1 MIIMP
6 DRSGPGSTKTANDTV
21 VQQGAVGKYATVGR
35 RRKRGGKHV
44 RDKQKRRMGRKME
57 VKVGTLNVGT
67 MTGKGRELAE
77 MMVKRKVDILCVQE
91 TKWKGSKARNIG
103 DGCKIFYHG
112 EDGRRNGVG
121 VILSEEYIGRV
132 LEVKRVSDRMMY
144 MKLDIDGV
152 MMIVISAY
160 APQVGCLMEEK
171 DKFWTD
177 LDDVVESI
185 PKEERVVIGADF
197 NGHVGE
203 GNRGDENVMGRYGD
217 KARNAEGQ
225 MVVDFATRME
235 MAVLNTYFKKREEHR
250 VTYKSGGRSTQV
262 DYIVCRRAYLK
273 EIGDCKVIAG
283 DNVAKQHRLLVCRMT
298 LETKKR
304 KIVKAEPRIKWWKL
318 KKEDCCEEFREEIR
332 RALGGKEELPDDWT
346 TTAKVVRDTARK
358 VLGVSSKQRKEDK
371 ETWWWN
377 EEVQESIRKKR
388 LAKKRWDMQ
397 RDEESKQEYKEM
409 RREAKKEVAKAKN
422 NAYDELYEELDSKE
436 GERTLY
442 RLARQRHQAGK
453 DVQQV
458 RMMKDKD
465 GKVMT
470 DEESVLRIWKE
481 YYKGLMNEENE
492 RERRE
497 NDGERVNLEV
507 EKISKEEVREN
518 MKRMKNG
525 KAVGPDD
532 IPVEVWKCLG
542 EIALEFLTKLY
553 NRTMESER
561 MPEEW
566 RDSIL
571 IPIFK
576 NKGDVQSCS
585 NYRGIKLISH
595 SMKLWERVVERRLRS
610 ELTFSEQQYGFMP
623 GKSTTDALFAL
634 RVLMEKYREGQKE
647 LHCVFV
653 DLEKAYDKVPREEVW
668 YCMRKSGLAEKY
680 VRIVQD
686 MYDDSITAVRCAVGV
701 TEGFEV
707 KVGLHQGSALSPCLF
722 AMVMDRI
729 TDDIRE
735 EAPWTM
741 MFADDIVICSE
752 SKEWLERK
760 LESWRYALERRGMKV
775 NRRKTEYMCVNE
787 RQDKGTVKMQ
797 GEEVAKVEDFKY
809 LGSTVQSNGECGREV
824 KKRVQAGWNGWR
836 RMSGVICDRRV
847 SARVKGKVYRVAVR
861 PAMLYGLETVALTKR
876 QEAEMEVAELKMLR
890 FSLGVT
896 RMDKIR
902 NEYIRGTAQVG
913 RFGEKTREARLR
925 WYGHVLRKDDGYI
938 GRRMLKMELPGKRKR
953 GRPKRRFMDV
963 VKEDMAEVEVK
974 EEDADDR
981 SNWRLKIRCGD
992 P

>member
-1 MIIMP
+1 M
-6 DRSGPGSTKTANDTV
+6 
-21 VQQGAVGKYATVGR
+21 
-35 RRKRGGKHV
+35 
-44 RDKQKRRMGRKME
+44 
-57 VKVGTLNVGT
+57 
-67 MTGKGRELAE
+67 
-77 MMVKRKVDILCVQE
+77 
-91 TKWKGSKARNIG
+91 
-103 DGCKIFYHG
+103 
-112 EDGRRNGVG
+112 
-121 VILSEEYIGRV
+121 
-132 LEVKRVSDRMMY
+132 
-144 MKLDIDGV
+144 
-152 MMIVISAY
+152 
-160 APQVGCLMEEK
+160 
-171 DKFWTD
+171 
-177 LDDVVESI
+177 
-185 PKEERVVIGADF
+185 
-197 NGHVGE
+197 
-203 GNRGDENVMGRYGD
+203 
-217 KARNAEGQ
+217 
-225 MVVDFATRME
+225 
-235 MAVLNTYFKKREEHR
+235 
-250 VTYKSGGRSTQV
+250 
-262 DYIVCRRAYLK
+262 
-273 EIGDCKVIAG
+273 
-283 DNVAKQHRLLVCRMT
+283 
-298 LETKKR
+298 
-304 KIVKAEPRIKWWKL
+304 
-318 KKEDCCEEFREEIR
+318 
-332 RALGGKEELPDDWT
+332 
-346 TTAKVVRDTARK
+346 
-358 VLGVSSKQRKEDK
+358 
-371 ETWWWN
+371 
-377 EEVQESIRKKR
+377 QESIRKKR

-752 SKEWLERK
+752 SKEWLEQK

-797 GEEVAKVEDFKY
+797 EEVAKVEDFKY

-963 VKEDMAEVEVK
+963 VKEDMAEVKVK

>member
-1 MIIMP
+1 M
-6 DRSGPGSTKTANDTV
+6 N
-21 VQQGAVGKYATVGR
+21 
-35 RRKRGGKHV
+35 
-44 RDKQKRRMGRKME
+44 
-57 VKVGTLNVGT
+57 
-67 MTGKGRELAE
+67 
-77 MMVKRKVDILCVQE
+77 
-91 TKWKGSKARNIG
+91 
-103 DGCKIFYHG
+103 
-112 EDGRRNGVG
+112 
-121 VILSEEYIGRV
+121 
-132 LEVKRVSDRMMY
+132 
-144 MKLDIDGV
+144 
-152 MMIVISAY
+152 
-160 APQVGCLMEEK
+160 
-171 DKFWTD
+171 
-177 LDDVVESI
+177 
-185 PKEERVVIGADF
+185 
-197 NGHVGE
+197 E
-203 GNRGDENVMGRYGD
+203 G
-217 KARNAEGQ
+217 
-225 MVVDFATRME
+225 
-235 MAVLNTYFKKREEHR
+235 
-250 VTYKSGGRSTQV
+250 
-262 DYIVCRRAYLK
+262 
-273 EIGDCKVIAG
+273 
-283 DNVAKQHRLLVCRMT
+283 
-298 LETKKR
+298 
-304 KIVKAEPRIKWWKL
+304 
-318 KKEDCCEEFREEIR
+318 
-332 RALGGKEELPDDWT
+332 LPDDWT

-371 ETWWWN
+371 ETWWWD

-388 LAKKRWDMQ
+388 LAKKRWHIQ

-409 RREAKKEVAKAKN
+409 RREAKKEVAKAKSK
-422 NAYDELYEELDSKE
+422 AYDELYEGLDSKE
-436 GERTLY
+436 GEKTLY

-465 GKVMT
+465 GNVMT
-470 DEESVLRIWKE
+470 DEKSVLRMWKE
-481 YYKGLMNEENE
+481 YYMGLMNEDNE

-497 NDGERVNLEV
+497 IDGERVNLEV
-507 EKISKEEVREN
+507 ESVSKEEVMEN
-518 MKRMKNG
+518 MQRMKNG

-532 IPVEVWKCLG
+532 IPVKVWKCLG
-542 EIALEFLTKLY
+542 ESALKFLTKLY

-566 RDSIL
+566 RDSVL

-576 NKGDVQSCS
+576 NKGDAQSCS

-595 SMKLWERVVERRLRS
+595 TMKLWERIVEKRLRS
-610 ELTFSEQQYGFMP
+610 DLKFSNQQYGFMP

-653 DLEKAYDKVPREEVW
+653 DLETAYDKVPREEVW

-686 MYDDSITAVRCAVGV
+686 MYDDSTTAVRCAVGV

-722 AMVMDRI
+722 AMMMDRM
-729 TDDIRE
+729 TDEIRE

-752 SKEWLERK
+752 SKEQVEEK
-760 LESWRYALERRGMKV
+760 LESWRYDLERRGMKV

-787 RQDKGTVKMQ
+787 RQDNSSGTVKMQ
-797 GEEVAKVEDFKY
+797 GEELAKVEDFKY

-847 SARVKGKVYRVAVR
+847 PARVKGKVYKVAVR

-913 RFGEKTREARLR
+913 KCGEKTREARLR
-925 WYGHVLRKDDGYI
+925 WYGHLRRKDDGYI
-938 GRRMLKMELPGKRKR
+938 GRRMLRMELPGKRKR

-963 VKEDMAEVEVK
+963 VKEDMTEVEVTEK
-974 EEDADDR
+974 DTVDR
-981 SNWRLKIRCGD
+981 RNWRKKIRCGD